1 MSKNEITYA
10 QAIEELEAIVKRMEN
25 EDIEVDE
32 LSETVKR
39 AGILIRICREKLKVT
54 EQEVNNLLTEI
65 TKAENS
71 ENSSDDDVKDDEEK

>member
-54 EQEVNNLLTEI
+54 EQ
-65 TKAENS
+65 K
-71 ENSSDDDVKDDEEK
+71 